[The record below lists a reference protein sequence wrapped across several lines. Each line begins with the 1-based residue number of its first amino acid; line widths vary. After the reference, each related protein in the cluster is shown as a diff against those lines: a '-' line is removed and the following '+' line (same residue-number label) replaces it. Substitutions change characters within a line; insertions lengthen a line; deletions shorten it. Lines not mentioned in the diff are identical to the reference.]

1 MADANAVADAARI
14 ASLEEEVLLAR
25 ERARSE
31 GDELENLRRQ
41 VREAFSARCRE
52 NRLAFKLT
60 PFFSLMF
67 AAARQG
73 ARAQGVGRRRASRA
87 CRALDP

>member
-1 MADANAVADAARI
+1 MSDPIAVADAARI

-41 VREAFSARCRE
+41 V
-52 NRLAFKLT
+52 
-60 PFFSLMF
+60 
-67 AAARQG
+67 Q
-73 ARAQGVGRRRASRA
+73 
-87 CRALDP
+87 